1 MDRFARLETLFH
13 QARALPASEQDA
25 FLDQA
30 AADDLSLRDELRQL
44 LHASR
49 SADTRIEER
58 AGAVARS
65 AVAAVGL
72 TQFGA
77 YRVIRLL
84 GRGGMGAVYLAERAD
99 GEYKQN
105 VALKVLAP
113 HLADAA
119 FATRFR
125 TERQLLAQMNH
136 PNIVRLLDGGVSAS
150 GEPYLVTEYIDG
162 EPLDSY
168 CDKLRLPLR
177 ARLQLLLEV
186 CDAVAHAHRNL
197 VIHRDLKP
205 ANILVDQSGAVKLL
219 DFGTAT
225 LIGSRESTAVT
236 TLPLL
241 TPRYASPEQLR
252 NDPLNIA
259 TDVYSL
265 GMILHE
271 LLAGH
276 RPFALSGDLAQEFA
290 RATQDMPVSAL
301 GSAATEQAAQA
312 RGVSLAELR
321 TSLSGDLNAIAA
333 KSIAYHV
340 AERYRSVEDLRDDLN
355 AFLESRPVHARPLT
369 ITYRARKFLY
379 RRRYMVTAIAA
390 VVIASTAGVVA
401 TVQQKRLAQERFSE
415 VRRLARYQLFELYDR
430 AELIPGTLRMRAD
443 MVQKSLDYLDRLSAQ
458 KDLDEGLAVE
468 IAQGYRRLGDTQGNF
483 AKATLGNPEVAAQLY
498 RKGSAVLKSLVNKSE
513 AARQAQQALEASAA
527 ISEITTNPAPGS
539 LPRLEAL
546 VAQLDKQLAAH
557 PGDDE
562 TRLLLGRALVTEF
575 SSPEARERTQDT
587 TAGLA
592 RRAEEILLAGIDKPG
607 PLRPKFQLALL
618 DVYRLRSTAI
628 VDQKPEESKE
638 WVNRGLRLLRA
649 LPPELQNSS
658 MARKA
663 QASFLMTVSAAY
675 NSLGEPEKAQVT
687 MDEPL
692 AIVRDL
698 ARDPDDLQACA
709 NLALLLENR
718 ALMRWNA
725 GNYQGYLDDYAEAT
739 PLFEHLVK
747 MRSGARFRLAYLR
760 SLRNLAYGHD
770 KMKTPQAA
778 ASAQRAYEELKKAA
792 ADDSLGFRPKVD
804 LADLLLN
811 LGIDGKSRPDEAL
824 PYAEA
829 AAKLEPDSMNSWESL
844 AEANRQLG
852 RYHDALIAIDRVLAL
867 LEPPKDGEQPTAMYK
882 DVLAKKQQILTE
894 QAARPVTAP

>member
-13 QARALPASEQDA
+13 QARALPQTEWAS
-25 FLDQA
+25 FLQHQ
-30 AADDLSLRDELRQL
+30 AADDASLLEDVLQL
-44 LHASR
+44 LQADRSSAAQIDSR
-49 SADTRIEER
+49 AQ
-58 AGAVARS
+58 AVSR
-65 AVAAVGL
+65 VAAEAAGL
-72 TQFGA
+72 AQFGV

-84 GRGGMGAVYLAERAD
+84 GRGGMGAVFLAERAD
-99 GEYKQN
+99 GEYTQN

-113 HLADAA
+113 HLADDA
-119 FATRFR
+119 FTSRFR

-136 PNIVRLLDGGVSAS
+136 PNIVRLLDGGVSAT
-150 GEPYLVTEYIDG
+150 GEPYLVTEYVDG
-162 EPLDSY
+162 QPLDSY
-168 CDKLRLPLR
+168 CDTLRLDVR
-177 ARLQLLLEV
+177 ARLRLFLEV

-205 ANILVDQSGAVKLL
+205 ANILVDNAGTVKLL

-225 LIGSRESTAVT
+225 LLGSRESTAVT

-265 GMILHE
+265 GLILHE
-271 LLAGH
+271 LLGGH
-276 RPFALSGDLAQEFA
+276 RPFALSGELAQEFA
-290 RATQDMPVSAL
+290 RATQDLPVTSL
-301 GSAATEQAAQA
+301 GAAATKEAAEA

-321 TSLSGDLNAIAA
+321 SSLSGDLNAIAA
-333 KSIAYHV
+333 KAV
-340 AERYRSVEDLRDDLN
+340 AFHLRDRYLSVDELRDDLN

-369 ITYRARKFLY
+369 IAYRARKFLY
-379 RRRYMVTAIAA
+379 RRRYMVAAVAA

-401 TVQQKRLAQERFSE
+401 TVQQKRLAEQRFGE
-415 VRRLARYQLFELYDR
+415 VRRLAHYQLFELYDR

-443 MVQKSLDYLDRLSAQ
+443 MVQKSLEYLDRLSSQ

-483 AKATLGNPEVAAQLY
+483 AKATLGNPEVAAQMY
-498 RKGSAVLKSLVNKSE
+498 RKGLAVLQPLVRRSE
-513 AARQAQQALEASAA
+513 AARQAQRALDASAA

-546 VAQLDKQLAAH
+546 VAQLEKELSAH

-562 TRLLLGRALVTEF
+562 TRLLLGRALATEF

-587 TAGLA
+587 TAELA
-592 RRAEEILLAGIDKPG
+592 RRAEELLLTGVDRPG
-607 PLRPKFQLALL
+607 PLRPRFQLALL
-618 DVYRLRSTAI
+618 DVYRVRSTAI

-638 WVNRGLRLLRA
+638 WVNRGLRLLRE
-649 LPPELQNSS
+649 LSPELQNSS

-663 QASFLMTVSAAY
+663 QASFLMTISAAA
-675 NSLGEPEKAQVT
+675 NSQGDPAKAQGT

-692 AIVRDL
+692 AIIRDL
-698 ARDPDDLQACA
+698 ARDPDDLQAVA

-725 GNYQGYLDDYAEAT
+725 GNYQGYLADCAEVT
-739 PLFEHLVK
+739 PLFARLVR

-770 KMKTPQAA
+770 KMKTPQAQE
-778 ASAQRAYEELKKAA
+778 SVRTAYEELKKAS
-792 ADDSLGFRPKVD
+792 ADESLGFRPKVD

-824 PYAEA
+824 RYAEA

-852 RYHDALIAIDRVLAL
+852 RYHDALVAIDRVLSL
-867 LEPPKDGEQPTAMYK
+867 LEPPKDGEPPTAMYK
-882 DVLAKKQQILTE
+882 DVMVKKQQILAE
-894 QAARPVTAP
+894 QAAQPAQ